1 MKRFHKT
8 IVKNNQCFVAGCAQ
22 CIEATAILPG

>member
-1 MKRFHKT
+1 MKRFHA

-22 CIEATAILPG
+22 CIEAIAILPG